1 MTSGELGQSSGSDLY
16 CSVVQAVTTGHQYV
30 LPSQVWLLTA
40 WKSTCKREILVE
52 RKVAYNQNASNLERE
67 WIQWL
72 PKPNSEDSAWL
83 WEFLKGKGEVLSG
96 GHWDG
101 RSELLPSPTACRLRC
116 RFINFLWFSLYAIV
130 FTQFVCGITAG
141 KAREEIWS
149 PDNYLFLISVSLIYG
164 KNQQIRWGAS
174 LVAQMVKNLP
184 AMQETWVWSL
194 GWEDPL
200 EKGMAIHSTFLPG
213 EFHRQRSLVGYS
225 PWACKELDGN
235 WATNADCVIKR
246 FERCVRSRDKESMGV
261 PGLRLVTRQKSAS
274 WKEFFRSKS
283 CWHKQWTF
291 VFKKEKIFTT
301 PSTSAG

>member
-101 RSELLPSPTACRLRC
+101 RSELLPSPTACRLLC

-200 EKGMAIHSTFLPG
+200 EKGMATHFSILAWRIPMDRG
-213 EFHRQRSLVGYS
+213 A
-225 PWACKELDGN
+225 W
-235 WATNADCVIKR
+235 WATVHGLAKSWTETEWLTLIVWSKDLK
-246 FERCVRSRDKESMGV
+246 GV
-261 PGLRLVTRQKSAS
+261 WGPEIRRAWGCLV
-274 WKEFFRSKS
+274 
-283 CWHKQWTF
+283 
-291 VFKKEKIFTT
+291 
-301 PSTSAG
+301 